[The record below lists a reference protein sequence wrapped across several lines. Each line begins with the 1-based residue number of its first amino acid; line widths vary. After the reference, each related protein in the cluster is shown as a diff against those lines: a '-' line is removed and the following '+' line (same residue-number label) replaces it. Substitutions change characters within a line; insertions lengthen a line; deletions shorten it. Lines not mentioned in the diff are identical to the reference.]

1 MSIKKAS
8 RTTTT
13 RTDRETSL
21 SIEEMKENI
30 SSIREI
36 INDRV
41 LNNNLLTDTH
51 GSPDEDFNELIKDKY
66 FLQGSWFLIARGI
79 DVPSSFQ
86 PKKEEDVDEGFDVR
100 KYYTYNVS
108 PMIIK
113 QDSGEYNESD
123 RTYGDSRFFLCLALP
138 DIMDA
143 IFGGVA
149 PEGEPA
155 NFGSVSYGRRGLGYQ
170 PGYLDNTDPSGA
182 CLTIR
187 DYEDNGSYMFRLF
200 KRDSDGIINEMHGTY
215 VESGY
220 NRLNPYQAPRIMAV
234 ECWKMSNSTNYKEFP
249 PIFPPIVFPDT
260 NTKATTIQYKDE
272 DYSEE
277 TPIINENDIQFW
289 KQDYYYDF
297 TPIDSNQWIKQT
309 TFPVQNKDG
318 KINGIGYGLY
328 KYSMEVGKTMCLNED
343 RFAMFDKTYE
353 YDNTRNYSK
362 DRFTIPDDA
371 IVTEKLVTSA
381 YNFSPNYNDEHVV
394 ENYDVKV
401 YRLNDED
408 VTIEDLQSKEFITV
422 YSATDVPVVYKTVVD
437 NVNKSFKVEKV
448 EQDNVGYNTSKK
460 SYNISDRSKTN
471 VESKASGGVWMKIIE
486 YFEENT

>member
-51 GSPDEDFNELIKDKY
+51 FSPDQDFNELIKDKY
-66 FLQGSWFLIARGI
+66 FLQGSWVILARGI

-108 PMIIK
+108 PIVIK
-113 QDSGEYNESD
+113 QDSGEYYEADKS
-123 RTYGDSRFFLCLALP
+123 YGDTRFFLCLALP
-138 DIMDA
+138 DIISEVMRA
-143 IFGGVA
+143 AGA
-149 PEGEPA
+149 PTNPY
-155 NFGSVSYGRRGLGYQ
+155 GSVSFGRKGIGYQ

-187 DYEDNGSYMFRLF
+187 DYEDNGSYQFREF
-200 KRDSDGIINEMHGTY
+200 KRDSNGIINMMHGTY
-215 VESGY
+215 IESGY
-220 NRLNPYQAPRIMAV
+220 DRLNPYQAPRIMAV
-234 ECWKMSNSTNYKEFP
+234 ECGKLSNSTNYKEFP
-249 PIFPPIVFPDT
+249 PIFPPIVFPDI
-260 NTKATTIQYKDE
+260 NTKATTIEYKDE
-272 DYSEE
+272 DYIEE
-277 TPIINENDIQFW
+277 TPIINENDMQFW

-297 TPIDSNQWIKQT
+297 TPIDSNKWIKQT

-328 KYSMEVGKTMCLNED
+328 KYSMDVGKTMCLNED

-362 DRFTIPDDA
+362 DKFTIPDDA

-401 YRLNDED
+401 YTLNGED

-422 YSATDVPVVYKTVVD
+422 YSPTEVPVVYKTVVD
-437 NVNKSFKVEKV
+437 NVNKRFKVEKV
-448 EQDNVGYNTSKK
+448 EQDNDGYNTSKK

-486 YFEENT
+486 YFKENA